1 MAWPSPRTWELA
13 SDLYKINLPIKSAVG
28 ESVALEFESYLEVY
42 GKIPDLKLIIEG
54 KAKSIGLPLSLIIAR
69 TLPHFVPQTK

>member
-28 ESVALEFESYLEVY
+28 ESVSNLNLT
-42 GKIPDLKLIIEG
+42 LKSMERFLI
-54 KAKSIGLPLSLIIAR
+54 LN
-69 TLPHFVPQTK
+69 

>member
-42 GKIPDLKLIIEG
+42 GKIPILN
-54 KAKSIGLPLSLIIAR
+54 
-69 TLPHFVPQTK
+69 